1 MKTPQRNNTRP
12 GRKRSKLINY
22 HESPLSKELNDS
34 DYEPTAK
41 KEKPLDNKR
50 FPSSIRIVIQ
60 KNIEINRMIAN
71 QGNDSE
77 LDGAV
82 GSTITKSGRQDN
94 NVEPTLLDATDN
106 SKSSNEMPVAT
117 SSPRPKETWSES
129 ASKLPRPLVPDE
141 KLVDNTESRIDDKR
155 GTVQPDETI
164 APSNVASGNTNTA
177 NPVASNSEEYAENA
191 KEASDNKQNIKN
203 SDAQLPLDNNNNL
216 RNDSTENDKIPD
228 DASTNTQDVKP
239 TRGEFQTRIVGIW
252 RQKDPRAF
260 KCSCCSK
267 YTMTL
272 YELNAHFISTHWQ
285 VKCDMC
291 NQYFNTPSSLKKYKY
306 MHSDEKYACRSCDRE
321 FPFESQLHSHH
332 HSLRR

>member
-34 DYEPTAK
+34 DYELTAK

-106 SKSSNEMPVAT
+106 TKSSNEMPVAT
-117 SSPRPKETWSES
+117 SSPRPKEHGQKVPANHQDPWSQMKNLLTTLNQE
-129 ASKLPRPLVPDE
+129 LM
-141 KLVDNTESRIDDKR
+141 T
-155 GTVQPDETI
+155 
-164 APSNVASGNTNTA
+164 NVAQYNLMKPSLHPMLLLVTQILPT
-177 NPVASNSEEYAENA
+177 
-191 KEASDNKQNIKN
+191 
-203 SDAQLPLDNNNNL
+203 QLHLTV
-216 RNDSTENDKIPD
+216 RNMLKMPRRPRIMNRTL
-228 DASTNTQDVKP
+228 
-239 TRGEFQTRIVGIW
+239 RIVMHN
-252 RQKDPRAF
+252 
-260 KCSCCSK
+260 C
-267 YTMTL
+267 
-272 YELNAHFISTHWQ
+272 HWII
-285 VKCDMC
+285 
-291 NQYFNTPSSLKKYKY
+291 TIT
-306 MHSDEKYACRSCDRE
+306 
-321 FPFESQLHSHH
+321 
-332 HSLRR
+332 